1 LYNEKRG
8 IFMGI
13 TPMVVKQKEFT
24 TRFRGFDVQ
33 EVDSFLEDVAK
44 ELDHLNYSIQGLQ
57 EENHR
62 RNLENQGY
70 RKRENSMKNAMIQ
83 SQKVLDQM
91 KENAKK
97 SSQLIIANAE
107 VEAEK
112 ILNRAHKRLSQLHS
126 DIIELK
132 RQRIQLEMQISA
144 VLESHSKML
153 EMTKEENK
161 AADETDATLKF
172 IRQA

>member
-1 LYNEKRG
+1 
-8 IFMGI
+8 MGI
-13 TPMVVKQKEFT
+13 TPLVVKQKEFT

-33 EVDSFLEDVAK
+33 EVDYFLEDVTT
-44 ELDHLNYSIQGLQ
+44 ELDNLNNTIQSLQ
-57 EENHR
+57 EKNHR
-62 RNLENQGY
+62 LNLENEGY
-70 RKRENSMKNAMIQ
+70 KKRESSMKNAMIQ

-91 KENAKK
+91 KDNAKK

-107 VEAEK
+107 VEAQK
-112 ILNRAHKRLSQLHS
+112 MLNMAHKRLSQLHS

-161 AADETDATLKF
+161 VADETDSTIKF
-172 IRQA
+172 IKQA

>member
-1 LYNEKRG
+1 
-8 IFMGI
+8 MGV
-13 TPMVVKQKEFT
+13 TPLVVKQKEFS
-24 TRFRGFDVQ
+24 TRFRGFDVR
-33 EVDSFLEDVAK
+33 EVDNFLEEVAR
-44 ELDHLNYSIQGLQ
+44 ELESQDRTIETLKQ
-57 EENHR
+57 ERHR
-62 RNLENQGY
+62 LTLENQGY
-70 RKRENSMKNAMIQ
+70 RKREESMKNAMIQ

-91 KENAKK
+91 KENARK
-97 SSQLIIANAE
+97 SAQVVIANAE

-126 DIIELK
+126 DITELK
-132 RQRIQLEMQISA
+132 RQRIQLEMQISS

-161 AADETDATLKF
+161 AADESDASLKF

>member
-1 LYNEKRG
+1 
-8 IFMGI
+8 MGV
-13 TPMVVKQKEFT
+13 TPLVVKQKEFS

-33 EVDSFLEDVAK
+33 EVDTFLEEVARELESQDLTIEAMKK
-44 ELDHLNYSIQGLQ
+44 EK
-57 EENHR
+57 HR
-62 RNLENQGY
+62 LELENQGY
-70 RKRENSMKNAMIQ
+70 RKREDSMKNAMIQ

-97 SSQLIIANAE
+97 SAQVVIANAE

-126 DIIELK
+126 DITELK
-132 RQRIQLEMQISA
+132 RQRIQLEMQISS
-144 VLESHSKML
+144 VLESHSKLL

-161 AADETDATLKF
+161 AADESDAALKF

>member
-1 LYNEKRG
+1 
-8 IFMGI
+8 MGV
-13 TPMVVKQKEFT
+13 TPLVVRQKEFT

-33 EVDSFLEDVAK
+33 EVDIFLEEVAV
-44 ELDHLNYSIQGLQ
+44 ELESMGRTLETLT
-57 EENHR
+57 EEKQR
-62 RNLENQGY
+62 LDLENQGY

-97 SSQLIIANAE
+97 SSQVIIANAE

-126 DIIELK
+126 DIVELK

-144 VLESHSKML
+144 VLESHSKLL

-161 AADETDATLKF
+161 AADETDSTLKF
-172 IRQA
+172 INRA

>member
-1 LYNEKRG
+1 
-8 IFMGI
+8 MGI
-13 TPMVVKQKEFT
+13 TPLVVKQKEFT

-33 EVDSFLEDVAK
+33 EVDNFLEEVTK
-44 ELDHLNYSIQGLQ
+44 ELGNLNHTIQSVH

-62 RNLENQGY
+62 LNLENQGY

-97 SSQLIIANAE
+97 SSQVILANAE

-112 ILNRAHKRLSQLHS
+112 MLNRAHKRLSQLHS

-161 AADETDATLKF
+161 AADEIDSTLKF
-172 IRQA
+172 IKQA

>member
-1 LYNEKRG
+1 
-8 IFMGI
+8 
-13 TPMVVKQKEFT
+13 
-24 TRFRGFDVQ
+24 
-33 EVDSFLEDVAK
+33 
-44 ELDHLNYSIQGLQ
+44 
-57 EENHR
+57 
-62 RNLENQGY
+62 
-70 RKRENSMKNAMIQ
+70 MKNAMIQ

-97 SSQLIIANAE
+97 SAQAIIANAE

-126 DIIELK
+126 DISELK
-132 RQRIQLEMQISA
+132 RQRIQLEMQIST

-161 AADETDATLKF
+161 AADESDASLKF

>member
-1 LYNEKRG
+1 
-8 IFMGI
+8 MGI
-13 TPMVVKQKEFT
+13 TPLVVKQKEFA

-33 EVDSFLEDVAK
+33 EVDYFLEDVAH
-44 ELDHLNYSIQGLQ
+44 ELEILNNSINGLQ
-57 EENHR
+57 DENHR
-62 RNLENQGY
+62 LDLENQGY

-97 SSQLIIANAE
+97 SSEVIIARAE

-144 VLESHSKML
+144 VLESHSRL
-153 EMTKEENK
+153 IEMTKEENK
-161 AADETDATLKF
+161 AADETDSTLKF
-172 IRQA
+172 IKQA

>member
-1 LYNEKRG
+1 MN
-8 IFMGI
+8 I
-13 TPMVVKQKEFT
+13 TSLVVRQKEFT

-33 EVDSFLEDVAK
+33 EVDVFLEDVAK
-44 ELDHLNYSIQGLQ
+44 EMDALGNTIERLN
-57 EENHR
+57 EEKHR
-62 RNLENQGY
+62 LNLENQGY

-83 SQKVLDQM
+83 SQKVIDQM

-97 SSQLIIANAE
+97 SSQVIIANAE

-132 RQRIQLEMQISA
+132 RQRIQLEMQIGA

-161 AADETDATLKF
+161 AADETDSTLKF
-172 IRQA
+172 IQRA

>member
-1 LYNEKRG
+1 
-8 IFMGI
+8 MGV
-13 TPMVVKQKEFT
+13 TPLVIRQKEFT

-33 EVDSFLEDVAK
+33 EVDLFLEEISK
-44 ELDHLNYSIQGLQ
+44 ELESQGQ
-57 EENHR
+57 AIETVKRENLR
-62 RNLENQGY
+62 LNLENRGY
-70 RKRENSMKNAMIQ
+70 RKREDSMKTAMIQ

-91 KENAKK
+91 KGNARKEA
-97 SSQLIIANAE
+97 QLTLANAG

-112 ILNRAHKRLSQLHS
+112 ILNRSHKRLSQLHS
-126 DIIELK
+126 DILELK

-144 VLESHSKML
+144 VIESHSKML

-161 AADETDATLKF
+161 AADETDSTLKF

>member
-1 LYNEKRG
+1 
-8 IFMGI
+8 MGV
-13 TPMVVKQKEFT
+13 TSLVVKQKEFK

-33 EVDSFLEDVAK
+33 EVDAFLEDVAAQ
-44 ELDHLNYSIQGLQ
+44 LDSLDRAVQGLT
-57 EENHR
+57 EEKR
-62 RNLENQGY
+62 RLDLENQGY
-70 RKRENSMKNAMIQ
+70 RKRENAMKNAMIQ

-97 SSQLIIANAE
+97 SSQNIIANAE

-144 VLESHSKML
+144 VLESHSKLL

-161 AADETDATLKF
+161 AADETDATLRF
-172 IRQA
+172 INRA

>member
-1 LYNEKRG
+1 
-8 IFMGI
+8 MGI
-13 TPMVVKQKEFT
+13 TPLVVKQKEFS
-24 TRFRGFDVQ
+24 TRFRGFDVR
-33 EVDSFLEDVAK
+33 EVDYFLEDISK
-44 ELDHLNYSIQGLQ
+44 ELENLNQTIQNLT
-57 EENHR
+57 EENR
-62 RNLENQGY
+62 KLDLENQGY
-70 RKRENSMKNAMIQ
+70 RKREDSMKNAMIQ

-97 SSQLIIANAE
+97 SSQVIIAHAE

-126 DIIELK
+126 DIVELK

-144 VLESHSKML
+144 VIESHSKLL

-172 IRQA
+172 IKQA

>member
-1 LYNEKRG
+1 
-8 IFMGI
+8 MGI
-13 TPMVVKQKEFT
+13 TPLVVKQKEFT

-33 EVDSFLEDVAK
+33 EVDYFLEDVAK
-44 ELDHLNYSIQGLQ
+44 ELNNLNHTIQTLH
-57 EENHR
+57 EEKHR
-62 RNLENQGY
+62 MNLENQGY

-83 SQKVLDQM
+83 AQKVLDQM

-97 SSQLIIANAE
+97 SSQVILANAE

-112 ILNRAHKRLSQLHS
+112 MLNRAHKRLSQLHS

-153 EMTKEENK
+153 DMTKEENK
-161 AADETDATLKF
+161 AADETDSTLKF
-172 IRQA
+172 IKQA

>member
-1 LYNEKRG
+1 
-8 IFMGI
+8 MGI
-13 TPMVVKQKEFT
+13 TPLVVRQKEFT

-33 EVDSFLEDVAK
+33 EVDVFLEEISK
-44 ELDHLNYSIQGLQ
+44 ELESQGQSIEAVKRENLRLNLD
-57 EENHR
+57 NR
-62 RNLENQGY
+62 GY
-70 RKRENSMKNAMIQ
+70 RKREDSMKTALIQ

-97 SSQLIIANAE
+97 EAQLTIANAG

-161 AADETDATLKF
+161 AADETDSTLKF

>member
-1 LYNEKRG
+1 
-8 IFMGI
+8 MGI
-13 TPMVVKQKEFT
+13 TSLVVKQKEFAM
-24 TRFRGFDVQ
+24 RFRGFDVQ
-33 EVDSFLEDVAK
+33 EVDYFLEDVAH
-44 ELDHLNYSIQGLQ
+44 ELEILNNSIKTLQ
-57 EENHR
+57 DENHR
-62 RNLENQGY
+62 LDLENQGY

-97 SSQLIIANAE
+97 SSQVIIANAE

-144 VLESHSKML
+144 VLESHSRL
-153 EMTKEENK
+153 IEMTKEENK
-161 AADETDATLKF
+161 AADETDSTLKF
-172 IRQA
+172 IKQA

>member
-1 LYNEKRG
+1 
-8 IFMGI
+8 MGV
-13 TPMVVKQKEFT
+13 TPLVVRQKEFT

-33 EVDSFLEDVAK
+33 EVDIFLEEISK
-44 ELDHLNYSIQGLQ
+44 ELEAQGRAIENVKQ
-57 EENHR
+57 ENR
-62 RNLENQGY
+62 RLALENQGY
-70 RKRENSMKNAMIQ
+70 RKREDSMKTAMIQ

-97 SSQLIIANAE
+97 EAQLALANAG
-107 VEAEK
+107 VEAGK

-161 AADETDATLKF
+161 AADETDSTLKF

>member
-1 LYNEKRG
+1 
-8 IFMGI
+8 MGI
-13 TPMVVKQKEFT
+13 TPLVVRQKEFT

-33 EVDSFLEDVAK
+33 EVDYFLEDITV
-44 ELDHLNYSIQGLQ
+44 ELNNLNNTIQSLQ
-57 EENHR
+57 EKNHR
-62 RNLENQGY
+62 LNLENQGY
-70 RKRENSMKNAMIQ
+70 RKRESSMKNAMIQ

-97 SSQLIIANAE
+97 SSQVIIANAE
-107 VEAEK
+107 VEAERM
-112 ILNRAHKRLSQLHS
+112 LNRAHKRLSQLHS

-161 AADETDATLKF
+161 AADETDSTIKF
-172 IRQA
+172 IQQA

>member
-1 LYNEKRG
+1 
-8 IFMGI
+8 MGV
-13 TPMVVKQKEFT
+13 TPLVVKQKEFT

-33 EVDSFLEDVAK
+33 EVDTFLEEVGR
-44 ELDHLNYSIQGLQ
+44 ELESQDQALEALKQ
-57 EENHR
+57 ERHR
-62 RNLENQGY
+62 LELENQGY
-70 RKRENSMKNAMIQ
+70 RKREDSMKNAMIQ

-97 SSQLIIANAE
+97 SAEVVIANAE

-112 ILNRAHKRLSQLHS
+112 ILNRTHKRLSQLHG
-126 DIIELK
+126 DITELK
-132 RQRIQLEMQISA
+132 RQRIQLEMQISS

-161 AADETDATLKF
+161 AADESDGSLKF

>member
-1 LYNEKRG
+1 
-8 IFMGI
+8 MGV
-13 TPMVVKQKEFT
+13 TPIVVKQKEFS
-24 TRFRGFDVQ
+24 TRFRGFDVR
-33 EVDSFLEDVAK
+33 EVDTFLEEVSR
-44 ELDHLNYSIQGLQ
+44 ELETQDLALGTLNQEKHHL
-57 EENHR
+57 E
-62 RNLENQGY
+62 LENQGY
-70 RKRENSMKNAMIQ
+70 RKREDSMKNAMIQ

-91 KENAKK
+91 KENAGKAA
-97 SSQLIIANAE
+97 QVVIANAE
-107 VEAEK
+107 VEAER

-126 DIIELK
+126 DITELK

-161 AADETDATLKF
+161 AADESDASLKF

>member
-1 LYNEKRG
+1 
-8 IFMGI
+8 MGV
-13 TPMVVKQKEFT
+13 TPLVVRQKEFS

-33 EVDSFLEDVAK
+33 EVDTFLEEISRELESQEVAIK
-44 ELDHLNYSIQGLQ
+44 SLTQ
-57 EENHR
+57 ENHR
-62 RNLENQGY
+62 LDLENQGY
-70 RKRENSMKNAMIQ
+70 KKREDSMKNAMIQ

-91 KENAKK
+91 KENAQK
-97 SSQLIIANAE
+97 SAQVIIANSE

-126 DIIELK
+126 DITELK

-144 VLESHSKML
+144 VLESHSKLL

-161 AADETDATLKF
+161 AADESDAALRF
-172 IRQA
+172 IKQA

>member
-1 LYNEKRG
+1 
-8 IFMGI
+8 MGV
-13 TPMVVKQKEFT
+13 TPLVIRQKEFT

-33 EVDSFLEDVAK
+33 EVDLFLEEVAREMETLGQTIDQLTEDK
-44 ELDHLNYSIQGLQ
+44 HRLD
-57 EENHR
+57 
-62 RNLENQGY
+62 LENQGY
-70 RKRENSMKNAMIQ
+70 RKREDSMKNAMIQ

-97 SSQLIIANAE
+97 SSQAIIANAE

-126 DIIELK
+126 DIMELK

-144 VLESHSKML
+144 VLESHAKML
-153 EMTKEENK
+153 EMTKEENQ
-161 AADETDATLKF
+161 AADETDKTLKF
-172 IRQA
+172 INQS